1 MTSRPQNVGIKAIE
15 VYFPKRCISEDELE
29 DFDGVSKGK
38 YTIGF
43 GQQYM
48 AFTDDREDIQS
59 FALSTVSSL
68 LKKYNIDPKS
78 IGRLDVGTETIIDK
92 SKSVK
97 TVLMDL
103 FEKHGNTD
111 IEGID
116 SKNACYGGTAAL
128 FNAVNWIESN
138 SWDGR
143 DAIVF
148 AGDIAIYAEGSARPV
163 GGAGA
168 VAMLVGPN
176 APMVL
181 EPIHGSHM
189 ANMWDFYKPDLSSE
203 YPQVDGPETLY
214 TYLGSVDAAYD
225 AFRLKY
231 GKLAAS
237 KGLPTHEPTS
247 SDARSCFSLEDVD
260 FAVLHSPYAK
270 LVQKGFARLLFN
282 DFLADPTNEKYAS
295 IPAEYKDV
303 DRRESIMNKDLEKA
317 FTALAKPIMA
327 KKLEPGMN
335 TVRRCGNMYSGSL
348 YGGLASVVANTQ
360 DEDFKGKRV
369 LMYSF
374 GSGSAASVFVIRVDG
389 STEEIRTKLDLNNR
403 LSQMQVVP
411 CTVYVD
417 ALQTREHTHNAVDF
431 EPKGSLEDLW
441 PGTYY
446 LKNVD
451 SKYRRFYG
459 QRDA

>member
-1 MTSRPQNVGIKAIE
+1 
-15 VYFPKRCISEDELE
+15 
-29 DFDGVSKGK
+29 
-38 YTIGF
+38 
-43 GQQYM
+43 M
-48 AFTDDREDIQS
+48 AFTDDREDINS
-59 FALSTVSSL
+59 FALTVVSAL
-68 LKKYNIDPKS
+68 LEKYKIDPKS

-103 FEKHGNTD
+103 FESHGNTD

-128 FNAVNWIESN
+128 FNAVNWMESS

-168 VAMLVGPN
+168 VAMLVGPD
-176 APMVL
+176 APLVL
-181 EPIHGSHM
+181 EPIHGTHM
-189 ANMWDFYKPDLSSE
+189 SNKWDFYKPDLSSE

-214 TYLGSVDAAYD
+214 AYLGSIDAAYD

-231 GKLAAS
+231 GHLAEK
-237 KGLPTHEPTS
+237 KGLPLQPSKTS
-247 SDARSCFSLEDVD
+247 SDPRACFSIDHVD
-260 FAVLHSPYAK
+260 YAVLHSPYAK
-270 LVQKGFARLLFN
+270 LVQKGFARFLFN
-282 DFLADPTNEKYAS
+282 DFLADPANEKFAS
-295 IPAEYKDV
+295 IPSELKDV
-303 DRRESIMNKDLEKA
+303 DRHQSIMNKDIEKT
-317 FTALAKPIMA
+317 FTAHGKTAMA
-327 KKLEPGMN
+327 SKLDPGMT

-348 YGGLASVVANTQ
+348 YGGLASVIANTN
-360 DEDFKGKRV
+360 DADLKGKRL

-374 GSGSAASVFVIRVDG
+374 GSGSAASVYLIRVVG
-389 STEEIRTKLDLNNR
+389 STEHMRRALDLSAR
-403 LSQMQVVP
+403 LESMHVVP

-417 ALQTREHTHNAVDF
+417 ALQTREKTHNAVEY

-441 PGTYY
+441 PKSYY
-446 LKNVD
+446 LNNVD
-451 SKYRRFYG
+451 TKFRRFYK
-459 QRDA
+459 RHSA